1 MHSIKQYEF
10 YYRLRSLPYVHE
22 IWLFGSRSKG
32 TSLERSDID
41 LAILCPEATNDEWQV
56 IRNIIDSADTL
67 LKIDCLRLDQ
77 LKDSALKADIEKT
90 KTILFKRIK
99 NNYDWYELFLD
110 LGEALEKFQDAAQMN
125 KDTHPYLTEATI
137 QIFEYTFE
145 LYWKML
151 KKICYQE
158 GIEVQSP
165 RATFQQAFALK
176 LIDDEMIWLKMMEN
190 RNLTSHT
197 YKRTTA
203 NIIYDECKT
212 YLPVMVKTYAL
223 LQQKYHL

>member
-10 YYRLRSLPYVHE
+10 YYRLRSLPYVNE
-22 IWLFGSRSKG
+22 IWLFGSRSKN

-41 LAILCPEATNDEWQV
+41 LAILCPKATSEEWKN

-67 LKIDCLRLDQ
+67 LKIDCLRFDQ

-90 KTILFKRIK
+90 KSVLFKRVE

-110 LGEALEKFQDAAQMN
+110 LGEALEKFQDVSQMD
-125 KDTHPYLTEATI
+125 KDKHPYLTEATI
-137 QIFEYTFE
+137 QIFEYSFK

-165 RATFQQAFALK
+165 RATFQQSFALK
-176 LIDDEMIWLKMMEN
+176 LIDDETVWLKMMEN

-197 YKRTTA
+197 YKQPTA
-203 NIIYDECKT
+203 NMIYNECKT
-212 YLPVMVKTYAL
+212 YLPIMMKSYAS
-223 LQQKYHL
+223 LQQKYHI